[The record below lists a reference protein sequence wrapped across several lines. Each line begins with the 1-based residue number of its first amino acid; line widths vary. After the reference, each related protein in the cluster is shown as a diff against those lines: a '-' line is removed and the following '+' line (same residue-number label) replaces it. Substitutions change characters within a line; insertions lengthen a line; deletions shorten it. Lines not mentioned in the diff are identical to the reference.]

1 MLINWFGDQG
11 EQLFEVGR
19 FNIPINTVHSNG
31 KIESRLV
38 YKVMLI
44 RYSRLGQ
51 GRMGMVGY
59 DMVWEGRAG

>member
-44 RYSRLGQ
+44 R
-51 GRMGMVGY
+51 
-59 DMVWEGRAG
+59 